1 MADTMK
7 FDLVSPER
15 SLASVAATEV
25 RLPGTEGDMTV
36 MAGHSPVI
44 TTLRPGIV
52 RVLGD
57 GTDLEFTV
65 TGGFAEIT
73 GDSCT
78 VLAERSLPVQDMTQ
92 EHFDEMVAELRAR
105 HDAAANQDLPGP
117 APELVKLLSDMVAMG
132 THIGLDPT
140 QASL

>member
-52 RVLGD
+52 RILGD

-65 TGGFAEIT
+65 TGGFAA
-73 GDSCT
+73 
-78 VLAERSLPVQDMTQ
+78 LA
-92 EHFDEMVAELRAR
+92 
-105 HDAAANQDLPGP
+105 
-117 APELVKLLSDMVAMG
+117 LLLAGVRG
-132 THIGLDPT
+132 GG
-140 QASL
+140 

>member
-52 RVLGD
+52 RVLGG

-92 EHFDEMVAELRAR
+92 EHFDAMVADLRTR
-105 HDAAANQDLPGP
+105 HEAAMNQDLPGP

-140 QASL
+140 QANL

>member
-15 SLASVAATEV
+15 SLASIAATEV

-52 RVLGD
+52 RVLGG
-57 GTDLEFTV
+57 GTIVGLGPWEWQGATMEEV
-65 TGGFAEIT
+65 
-73 GDSCT
+73 
-78 VLAERSLPVQDMTQ
+78 ER
-92 EHFDEMVAELRAR
+92 R
-105 HDAAANQDLPGP
+105 AANLLNVYRDG
-117 APELVKLLSDMVAMG
+117 EVLVV
-132 THIGLDPT
+132 
-140 QASL
+140 

>member
-1 MADTMK
+1 MADSMK

-25 RLPGTEGDMTV
+25 RLPGAEGDMTV
-36 MAGHSPVI
+36 MAGHAAVI

-52 RVLGD
+52 RVLSD

-73 GDSCT
+73 GESCT

-92 EHFDEMVAELRAR
+92 EHFDQMVAELRAR
-105 HDAAANQDLPGP
+105 HDEAMNQDLHGP
-117 APELVKLLSDMVAMG
+117 APELVKVLADMVAMG

-140 QASL
+140 QANL